1 MTPDSTQTPDVA
13 SQVLF
18 ERTHLVIPSLPHW
31 IEPTVEYLRHKSV
44 LCGACQETRARKLL
58 VALLEALSN
67 AVIHG
72 NLQISSELKEAPD
85 DAFARALAERAAD
98 PVLSARVVDIL
109 MDYDG
114 DACRWIITDEGQGF
128 DVERVMARCLSDDP
142 EIMLS
147 SGRGILMMHSFL
159 DDLYYDLGGR
169 RVILTLDRRS
179 GEEKRHE
186 PRVPVSVPFRVAP
199 LLPDGAPDWA
209 AAYDAVSRD
218 FSRHGVALIQEGL
231 AQGQRVLIGITRN
244 GETVYVPA
252 EVRHCRTLTP
262 GCVEVG
268 CEFQIAPVA
277 DTTPDADVAAQ
288 TRAVYEAIEEV
299 IARHQAPAMP
309 GDERRA
315 HPRVIYTK
323 AVAIEVE
330 GLAGNVIGYARDLS
344 KGGMSLITR
353 MELPLAVT
361 LVFLSRDDGAP
372 LKLRARVVR
381 CSRIQQGFY
390 DIGVQFLR
398 LDA

>member
-169 RVILTLDRRS
+169 RVILTLDRRNLELTANLHAS
-179 GEEKRHE
+179 GRQRAAVAHFGRHVN
-186 PRVPVSVPFRVAP
+186 RLAVA
-199 LLPDGAPDWA
+199 G
-209 AAYDAVSRD
+209 
-218 FSRHGVALIQEGL
+218 
-231 AQGQRVLIGITRN
+231 
-244 GETVYVPA
+244 
-252 EVRHCRTLTP
+252 
-262 GCVEVG
+262 
-268 CEFQIAPVA
+268 
-277 DTTPDADVAAQ
+277 DADQHALSLSEAFLDQRHAVPGEVA
-288 TRAVYEAIEEV
+288 
-299 IARHQAPAMP
+299 
-309 GDERRA
+309 
-315 HPRVIYTK
+315 
-323 AVAIEVE
+323 
-330 GLAGNVIGYARDLS
+330 
-344 KGGMSLITR
+344 
-353 MELPLAVT
+353 
-361 LVFLSRDDGAP
+361 
-372 LKLRARVVR
+372 
-381 CSRIQQGFY
+381 
-390 DIGVQFLR
+390 
-398 LDA
+398 